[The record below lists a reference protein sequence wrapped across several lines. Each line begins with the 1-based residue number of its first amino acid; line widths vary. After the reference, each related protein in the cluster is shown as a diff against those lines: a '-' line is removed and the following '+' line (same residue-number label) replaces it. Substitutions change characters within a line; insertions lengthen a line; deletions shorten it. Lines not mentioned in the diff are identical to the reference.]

1 MTVSMVDIREMP
13 VMMVQDVMRVGVH
26 NGIVGTQLKEMRV
39 LVVSLG

>member
-26 NGIVGTQLKEMRV
+26 MG
-39 LVVSLG
+39 LVDRESVV